1 MDVEQVAV
9 DRKGAIAE
17 SATFRAAAVGLSAEG
32 NRLWHHYM
40 AMQTAEPLYAL
51 SMCHSVPDVES
62 NSDRVDE
69 EQVEV
74 EGTVAV
80 ASESAMLRA
89 AAVGLSAEG
98 NHLWHHYVAIQTA
111 EPLYALNMCHS
122 LPDVESNSDRVDKEQ
137 VEVDSKGTVAVASE
151 SATLRAAAVGLSVEG
166 NRLWHH
172 YVAIKTAEPLLSKC
186 ESDPDVEES
195 SVQENDT
202 LEKKSS
208 EIATHRVVAVGLST
222 EGSRL
227 WHHYMTIQ
235 MAEPLYALSMCESNM
250 EHCTDQV
257 NDTVEEPSSG
267 PADQQSAKTIHLL
280 PTPQDESLVPALVT
294 EAAALDIFTEGTA
307 TEGSTSGSSE
317 RYLAESLVRELRAQ
331 QMSVQSC
338 ESERKYMEL
347 VQSEAEL
354 SYVEAAAKMESFPDP
369 AVGLLPTTFGSNE
382 RFEEISPDSFTFPTE
397 LIPSSLPVHDI
408 ASSADDDTKSLGQD
422 STNEFT
428 SSDYFEQ
435 RATSPDTLLHEEA
448 GPESDAI
455 QQVTL
460 DVIATTLP
468 AVQPVATC
476 DASNQTEVD
485 IFTVHTQTEV
495 TQTNEAATNMTIDV
509 QSVSTTTEPVLT
521 QDVECSTELSFYELM
536 EKVRETEMFKKLQ
549 EEHKAALREMNEE
562 KSKRMVSEQLIKIVQ
577 SDMSSIRQRS
587 VAETTTRLRLEN
599 ELGDVKVWLKH
610 STLIFSQV
618 IAWMYNVC
626 NS

>member
-1 MDVEQVAV
+1 MDEEQVAV
-9 DRKGAIAE
+9 DRKGAVAE
-17 SATFRAAAVGLSAEG
+17 STTLRAAAVGLSAEG
-32 NRLWHHYM
+32 NRLWRHYM

-51 SMCHSVPDVES
+51 SMCQSVPDVKS

-69 EQVEV
+69 EQVE
-74 EGTVAV
+74 A
-80 ASESAMLRA
+80 
-89 AAVGLSAEG
+89 
-98 NHLWHHYVAIQTA
+98 
-111 EPLYALNMCHS
+111 
-122 LPDVESNSDRVDKEQ
+122 
-137 VEVDSKGTVAVASE
+137 DSKGTVAVASE
-151 SATLRAAAVGLSVEG
+151 SATLRATAVGLSVEG

-186 ESDPDVEES
+186 ESDPDMEES
-195 SVQENDT
+195 SVQENVT

-235 MAEPLYALSMCESNM
+235 MAEPLYALSMGESNM

-267 PADQQSAKTIHLL
+267 PADQQSAEIIHIL
-280 PTPQDESLVPALVT
+280 PTPQDESLVVPALVT
-294 EAAALDIFTEGTA
+294 EAAAMDIFTEGTA

-347 VQSEAEL
+347 VQSEAKL
-354 SYVEAAAKMESFPDP
+354 SYMEATAKMESFPDP
-369 AVGLLPTTFGSNE
+369 AAGLLPTTLGSNE
-382 RFEEISPDSFTFPTE
+382 RFEEISPESFTFPTE

-422 STNEFT
+422 STNEFK

-485 IFTVHTQTEV
+485 IFTIHTQTEV

-509 QSVSTTTEPVLT
+509 QSVSTTTEAVLT
-521 QDVECSTELSFYELM
+521 QDVECSTELSCYELM
-536 EKVRETEMFKKLQ
+536 ERVRETEMFKKLQ
-549 EEHKAALREMNEE
+549 EEHKATLREMNEE
-562 KSKRMVSEQLIKIVQ
+562 KSKRLVSEQLIKIVQ

-599 ELGDVKVWLKH
+599 ELGDVKV
-610 STLIFSQV
+610 
-618 IAWMYNVC
+618 
-626 NS
+626 

>member
-80 ASESAMLRA
+80 ASESA
-89 AAVGLSAEG
+89 
-98 NHLWHHYVAIQTA
+98 I
-111 EPLYALNMCHS
+111 
-122 LPDVESNSDRVDKEQ
+122 
-137 VEVDSKGTVAVASE
+137 
-151 SATLRAAAVGLSVEG
+151 LRAAAVGLSVEG

-354 SYVEAAAKMESFPDP
+354 SYVRSSSKD
-369 AVGLLPTTFGSNE
+369 G
-382 RFEEISPDSFTFPTE
+382 I
-397 LIPSSLPVHDI
+397 IP
-408 ASSADDDTKSLGQD
+408 
-422 STNEFT
+422 
-428 SSDYFEQ
+428 
-435 RATSPDTLLHEEA
+435 
-448 GPESDAI
+448 
-455 QQVTL
+455 
-460 DVIATTLP
+460 
-468 AVQPVATC
+468 
-476 DASNQTEVD
+476 
-485 IFTVHTQTEV
+485 
-495 TQTNEAATNMTIDV
+495 
-509 QSVSTTTEPVLT
+509 
-521 QDVECSTELSFYELM
+521 
-536 EKVRETEMFKKLQ
+536 
-549 EEHKAALREMNEE
+549 
-562 KSKRMVSEQLIKIVQ
+562 
-577 SDMSSIRQRS
+577 
-587 VAETTTRLRLEN
+587 
-599 ELGDVKVWLKH
+599 
-610 STLIFSQV
+610 
-618 IAWMYNVC
+618 
-626 NS
+626 

>member
-1 MDVEQVAV
+1 
-9 DRKGAIAE
+9 
-17 SATFRAAAVGLSAEG
+17 
-32 NRLWHHYM
+32 
-40 AMQTAEPLYAL
+40 
-51 SMCHSVPDVES
+51 
-62 NSDRVDE
+62 
-69 EQVEV
+69 
-74 EGTVAV
+74 
-80 ASESAMLRA
+80 
-89 AAVGLSAEG
+89 
-98 NHLWHHYVAIQTA
+98 
-111 EPLYALNMCHS
+111 
-122 LPDVESNSDRVDKEQ
+122 
-137 VEVDSKGTVAVASE
+137 
-151 SATLRAAAVGLSVEG
+151 
-166 NRLWHH
+166 
-172 YVAIKTAEPLLSKC
+172 
-186 ESDPDVEES
+186 
-195 SVQENDT
+195 
-202 LEKKSS
+202 
-208 EIATHRVVAVGLST
+208 
-222 EGSRL
+222 
-227 WHHYMTIQ
+227 
-235 MAEPLYALSMCESNM
+235 
-250 EHCTDQV
+250 
-257 NDTVEEPSSG
+257 
-267 PADQQSAKTIHLL
+267 
-280 PTPQDESLVPALVT
+280 
-294 EAAALDIFTEGTA
+294 
-307 TEGSTSGSSE
+307 
-317 RYLAESLVRELRAQ
+317 
-331 QMSVQSC
+331 
-338 ESERKYMEL
+338 
-347 VQSEAEL
+347 
-354 SYVEAAAKMESFPDP
+354 MESFPDP

-610 STLIFSQV
+610 STLIFSQY
-618 IAWMYNVC
+618 WLLQLP
-626 NS
+626 